1 MRKKLLE
8 PEGKKPEVLIR
19 NCSACIKTEKLAGRG
34 GERGGGG
41 CAGRVDGRRV
51 EEKER
56 NGRREKGREREN
68 ECVFFPSGSLT
79 HF

>member
-34 GERGGGG
+34 GEGGGARGGWMGG
-41 CAGRVDGRRV
+41 
-51 EEKER
+51 E
-56 NGRREKGREREN
+56 
-68 ECVFFPSGSLT
+68 
-79 HF
+79 

>member
-34 GERGGGG
+34 GEGGGRG
-41 CAGRVDGRRV
+41 EGGWEESRR
-51 EEKER
+51 K
-56 NGRREKGREREN
+56 GEKGEERKREGEG
-68 ECVFFPSGSLT
+68 E
-79 HF
+79 